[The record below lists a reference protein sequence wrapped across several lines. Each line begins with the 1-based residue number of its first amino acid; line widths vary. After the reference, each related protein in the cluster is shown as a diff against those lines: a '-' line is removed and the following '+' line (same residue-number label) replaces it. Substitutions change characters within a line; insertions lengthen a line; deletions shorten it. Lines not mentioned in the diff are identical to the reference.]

1 MDGWYLDQID
11 QVVAGGLRARQMPG
25 CVVMVGR
32 RGKVV
37 FLRAYGNR
45 QTDPKVVPMTTD
57 TVFDLASLTKPVAT
71 ATAVMLLVEAGKLR
85 LEDPVSKHIP
95 EFAQGGKGDITVLQL
110 LTHQGGLA
118 PDNALSDYDD
128 GPKRA
133 WERIFALR
141 PRAKGGTEFVYS
153 DVGYIV
159 LAELVRRVCG
169 KDVAGLCRER
179 VFEPLGMADTGF
191 LPGES
196 LRRRAAPTE
205 RRDGQW
211 MQGEVHDPRAY
222 RLGGV
227 AGHAG
232 VFSTAS
238 DLGLYASMLLGR
250 GEHGGVRVLGEATV
264 ETMTT
269 AHPVPGGRRGL
280 GWDIRTGY
288 SSNRGEAFTASA
300 FGHGGFTGTSLW
312 IDPELDL
319 FVIFLSNRLHPDGK
333 GEVNSLAG
341 RIGTIAGAAIRLP
354 GLCVAGKRGPGT
366 RPAAGAEPNVL
377 TGIDVLK
384 EDGFRLLRG
393 RRVGLIT
400 NQTGIDRGGAGTVKL
415 LMDAPDVTLVKL
427 FSPEHGLEGRL
438 DQSRVEDARHGAT
451 GLKIVSLYGQ
461 TRQPT
466 KEMLADI
473 DTLVFDIQDVGARF
487 YTYVSTMGLAMQ
499 AAAGSKVR
507 FVVLDR
513 PNPINGVDVGGPFLD
528 AGRESF
534 VAFHRLPVRHGLTV
548 GELAMLFR
556 AELGMDLDLH
566 VVPVRGW
573 RRGDFYDATGLRWVN
588 PSPNMRSLTQAMLYP
603 GIGLL
608 EATNIS
614 VGRGTDTPFEVIG
627 APWIDELAL
636 GQALS
641 RSNLPGVRFV
651 PVRFTPA
658 SSKFAGESCG
668 GVNIVITNRHEFRAV
683 CTGLEVA
690 RQLHAL
696 YPGAWEARGV
706 DHLMGNRKAL
716 EALLSGK
723 TVPEIEWAGQGDLD
737 GFLKRRAAVLLYKRD
752 KPPA

>member
-11 QVVAGGLRARQMPG
+11 QVVADGLRARQMPG

-45 QTDPKVVPMTTD
+45 QINPKVVPMTTD

-95 EFAQGGKGDITVLQL
+95 EFAQGGKEDITVLQL
-110 LTHQGGLA
+110 LTHQGGLV

-141 PRAKGGTEFVYS
+141 PHAKGGTEFVYS

-169 KDVAGLCRER
+169 KEVAVLCRER

-196 LRRRAAPTE
+196 LRGRAAPTE

-264 ETMTT
+264 ETMTG
-269 AHPVPGGRRGL
+269 AHPVPGGSRGL

-288 SSNRGEAFTASA
+288 SSNRGEAFTARA
-300 FGHGGFTGTSLW
+300 FGHGGFTGTSMW

-341 RIGTIAGAAIRLP
+341 RIGTIAGAALRLP
-354 GLCVAGKRGPGT
+354 GLRVEGKRGPGT

-427 FSPEHGLEGRL
+427 FSPEHRFEGRL

-451 GLKIVSLYGQ
+451 GLKIISLYGQ
-461 TRQPT
+461 TRRPT

-534 VAFHRLPVRHGLTV
+534 VAFHRLPVRHGMTV

-573 RRGDFYDATGLRWVN
+573 RREDFYDATGLRWVN
-588 PSPNMRSLTQAMLYP
+588 PSPNMRSLTEAMLYP

-608 EATNIS
+608 EATNLS

-627 APWIDELAL
+627 SPWVDELAL

-668 GVNIVITNRHEFRAV
+668 GVNIVITNRREFRAV

-696 YPGAWEARGV
+696 YPVAWEARGV

-723 TVPEIEWAGQGDLD
+723 TVPEIEWAGQTDLD
-737 GFLKRRAAVLLYKRD
+737 GFLKRRAAVLLYK
-752 KPPA
+752 